1 MTVFQFLMF
10 CSYFYY
16 SNYLSELR
24 ISLQN
29 TRNTD
34 FTRKVANLEVRPV
47 LLKQTA
53 YSKVTCDTA
62 SPGGEPHKTPGNQR
76 LDGEQLRHS
85 LL

>member
-1 MTVFQFLMF
+1 MF

-16 SNYLSELR
+16 SKYLSELR

-34 FTRKVANLEVRPV
+34 FTKKVANLQERPV
-47 LLKQTA
+47 LLKQNA

-62 SPGGEPHKTPGNQR
+62 PPGGKPHTTPGNQR
-76 LDGEQLRHS
+76 LDGEG
-85 LL
+85 